1 MLVSLDFQT
10 YREVVM
16 EGKWLTTQETVK
28 YIGRSQN
35 ALWLM
40 VSRGFIEK
48 RKWHGRLYFKKS
60 ELDKLIE
67 NGVFGEE
74 Y

>member
-1 MLVSLDFQT
+1 MSKGVKMDT
-10 YREVVM
+10 
-16 EGKWLTTQETVK
+16 KWLTTKEAVK
-28 YIGRSQN
+28 YIGRTKN

-60 ELDKLIE
+60 ELDNLI
-67 NGVFGEE
+67 NQSVC
-74 Y
+74 

>member
-1 MLVSLDFQT
+1 
-10 YREVVM
+10 M
-16 EGKWLTTQETVK
+16 EKKWLTTEEAVK
-28 YIGRSQN
+28 YIGRTKN

-60 ELDKLIE
+60 ELDHFIE
-67 NGVFGEE
+67 TGIG
-74 Y
+74 

>member
-1 MLVSLDFQT
+1 MDK
-10 YREVVM
+10 
-16 EGKWLTTQETVK
+16 KWLTTEEAVK
-28 YIGRSQN
+28 YIGRTKN

-67 NGVFGEE
+67 TGLN
-74 Y
+74 